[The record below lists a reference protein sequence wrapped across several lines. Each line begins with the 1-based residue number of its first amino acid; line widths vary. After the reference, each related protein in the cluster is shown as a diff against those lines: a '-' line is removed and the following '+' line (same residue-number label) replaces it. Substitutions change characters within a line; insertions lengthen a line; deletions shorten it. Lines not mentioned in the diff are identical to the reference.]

1 MTETDK
7 QCVATTLLSIYKAVW
22 RGSQQV
28 PDEHKIAWPRLCYA
42 LQLPSPKAIIY
53 MARIRYFS
61 QILRHGGSA
70 LWALISTQQGWLSDC
85 AEAFDWMYQQVSGS
99 TTLRHPKDDWESWC
113 ALMTG
118 RPKRFGSLV
127 QRAWKHEMIQSYNTH
142 IVEEGY
148 NDFAE
153 AMDLAN
159 FDFPDFAVQ
168 TIEAYEEHICLQCQ
182 RTFGSRTG

>member
-1 MTETDK
+1 MWPLHSLAFTK
-7 QCVATTLLSIYKAVW
+7 QCGAEVTRCQTSTRSHG
-22 RGSQQV
+22 RGSATLSSY
-28 PDEHKIAWPRLCYA
+28 PAPK
-42 LQLPSPKAIIY
+42 PSFIWQG
-53 MARIRYFS
+53 FDTS
-61 QILRHGGSA
+61 VILRHGGSA

-168 TIEAYEEHICLQCQ
+168 TMEAYEEHICLQCQ